1 MSLPAYAAATAM
13 FERSK
18 GHFPFLTM
26 PLGLNV
32 AALTGTSATV
42 RLADLMPNFPDVVH
56 APRRARPAPIHLHV
70 NITITG
76 DKE

>member
-1 MSLPAYAAATAM
+1 M

-18 GHFPFLTM
+18 RLTERHR
-26 PLGLNV
+26 LNV
-32 AALTGTSATV
+32 AALTGMPATV

-56 APRRARPAPIHLHV
+56 APRRARPAPTHLHV